1 MPSREIPQN
10 MLVDYLTVG
19 EASQYLGVSPS
30 TLRNWDRLGKLKAF
44 RHPINGY
51 RLYSREQL
59 DAIVRSLGAHEGID
73 TNSNLDSARKQLEE
87 LDRQLAL
94 HYENKLVVNPEI
106 NRKMVSFQANKQEN
120 SYRWFKYKEGF
131 SSVLMR
137 YIFKKTGIK
146 SGLILDPFAGAG
158 TALFTAADLG
168 IDADGIDLLP
178 ICAEI
183 MEVRKLVLE
192 NPDKQSLAHTIKT
205 FVNSRSWETEGKTF
219 PFPHLTITQGAFSKE
234 TEYQLGRY
242 LYEAERVADLS
253 VRKILRFAALCILED
268 ISFTR
273 KDGQYL
279 RWDTRSGRRAGKK
292 PFNKGYIPRFTEAI
306 TRKLEEIV
314 TDLIGQES
322 LFNDMNVFPSRRG
335 RIRIYRGSCLEILP
349 KLKASTYDALVTSPP
364 YCNRYDYTR
373 TYALELAMLGIDDS
387 AIKALRQT
395 MLTCTVENREKSN
408 LDMLLGNELIRKG
421 LAAFEEQN
429 LLNRIVAYLEQCKEN
444 HLLNNTGIPRMVRNY
459 FLEMSLVI
467 AAAARVL
474 KRNAPF
480 VMVNDNVR
488 YQGIHIP
495 VDLILSD
502 IAEKLDFSTEVI
514 WVLPKGKGNSS
525 QQMGLHGRQ
534 ELRKCVYVW
543 RRL

>member
-1 MPSREIPQN
+1 
-10 MLVDYLTVG
+10 
-19 EASQYLGVSPS
+19 
-30 TLRNWDRLGKLKAF
+30 
-44 RHPINGY
+44 
-51 RLYSREQL
+51 
-59 DAIVRSLGAHEGID
+59 
-73 TNSNLDSARKQLEE
+73 
-87 LDRQLAL
+87 
-94 HYENKLVVNPEI
+94 
-106 NRKMVSFQANKQEN
+106 MVSFQANKKEN
-120 SYRWFKYKEGF
+120 GYRWFKYKEGF
-131 SSVLMR
+131 SAALMR
-137 YIFKKTGIK
+137 YVFEMTGVK

-168 IDADGIDLLP
+168 IDADGIELLP
-178 ICAEI
+178 VCAEI
-183 MEVRKLVLE
+183 IEVRKLIFDCT
-192 NPDKQSLAHTIKT
+192 DKHALAHNINT
-205 FVNSRSWETEGKTF
+205 FIASRSWEKKGQTF
-219 PFPHLTITQGAFSKE
+219 SFPHLRITQGAFSQK

-242 LYEAERVADLS
+242 LCEADRFADPS
-253 VRKILRFAALCILED
+253 VQKILRFAALCVLEE

-279 RWDTRSGRRAGKK
+279 RWDTRSGRRNGKK

-306 TRKLEEIV
+306 TRKLEEMMN
-314 TDLIGQES
+314 DLINQKT
-322 LFNDMNVFPSRRG
+322 LFDSINVSPSRRG
-335 RIRIYRGSCLEILP
+335 KIKLYRGSCLEILP

-373 TYALELAMLGIDDS
+373 TYALELAMLGVNES
-387 AIKALRQT
+387 SIKDLRQT
-395 MLTCTVENREKSN
+395 MLSCTVENREKSN
-408 LDMLLGNELIRKG
+408 LDMLLGKELLKKG
-421 LAAFEEQN
+421 LAAYEEQN
-429 LLNRIVAYLEQCKEN
+429 LLHRILVYLERCKEN
-444 HLLNNTGIPRMVRNY
+444 RLLNNDGIPRMVRNY

-480 VMVNDNVR
+480 VMVNDSVR
-488 YQGIHIP
+488 YQGVHIP

-502 IAEKLDFSTEVI
+502 IAEKLGFSTEMI